1 MFSRPY
7 LCICLYCML
16 QLGFITVMEI
26 RRRSTKIKQ
35 KRYFLWMLAIALFSF
50 VADIMSSLYVGPSWF
65 FPYSVFGNYIE
76 VILNT
81 LLPPI
86 FFQFICEQINGPD
99 SKLMRRVSSVL
110 WVMSAVNT
118 AVVVSNAFTGLI
130 FYYDS
135 SRMYH
140 RGPLFPYAMLLFLAM
155 MAMIE
160 GILIFQRKKIEVH
173 SYRSLT
179 TFLISPLIG
188 WVLQALI
195 FGLPF
200 SLISIT
206 FAAQVVFTN
215 RQNRNIDEDYLT
227 GAFTRQSL
235 DFCLH
240 QKNNASPSHGS
251 FTPILLDIDNFKSK
265 HDRFGHYE
273 GDMAL
278 IASVRVL
285 RDSVGH
291 KGFIARYGGDEFCI
305 IIDSGDPKAA
315 EETARRIFSRL
326 SDFNQRSDKPYQLGF
341 SMGCEVYQ
349 PSFGNSAEQFLKVLD
364 RKMYEEKVAHR
375 TAASAEKR

>member
-1 MFSRPY
+1 MYSRPY

-16 QLGFITVMEI
+16 QLGFIMAMEI

-35 KRYFLWMLAIALFSF
+35 KSYFLWMLFIAFFSF
-50 VADIMSSLYVGPSWF
+50 VADIMSSLYAGPTWF
-65 FPYSVFGNYIE
+65 FPFSVAGNYLE

-86 FFQFICEQINGPD
+86 FFQFICEQISGPD
-99 SKLMRRVSSVL
+99 SKLLRRVGLAL

-118 AVVVSNAFTGLI
+118 AVALSNAFTGLI
-130 FYYDS
+130 FYYDAAH
-135 SRMYH
+135 MYH

-155 MAMIE
+155 MGMIE
-160 GILIFQRKKIEVH
+160 GILIFQRKKIEVR

-179 TFLISPLIG
+179 TFLIAPLIG
-188 WVLQALI
+188 WGLQALV

-235 DFCLH
+235 DYCLQ
-240 QKNNASPSHGS
+240 QKINAFASRGS
-251 FTPILLDIDNFKSK
+251 FSAILLDIDNFKSIN
-265 HDRFGHYE
+265 DRFGHYE

-285 RDSVGH
+285 RESAGH
-291 KGFIARYGGDEFCI
+291 KGFVARYGGDEFCI
-305 IIDSGDPKAA
+305 ILDSGDPKSA
-315 EETARRIFSRL
+315 EETVLRIFSRL
-326 SDFNQRSDKPYQLGF
+326 TEFNQRSGKPYRLGF
-341 SMGCEVYQ
+341 SMGYEVYQ
-349 PSFGNSAEQFLKVLD
+349 PSFGNSAEQFLKVID
-364 RKMYEEKVAHR
+364 RKMYEEKGSHR
-375 TAASAEKR
+375 AAASTGSR